1 MATVIQ
7 AVSIIKLFWA
17 LFCDTPVIFF
27 NSFIPIFHIC
37 IVRETCCQVM
47 DKSWEFVVQHV
58 YEPCKP
64 RWTEQ
69 SRE

>member
-1 MATVIQ
+1 
-7 AVSIIKLFWA
+7 
-17 LFCDTPVIFF
+17 
-27 NSFIPIFHIC
+27 
-37 IVRETCCQVM
+37 M

-69 SRE
+69 SREWVFHTQTRERIVLVTAEQTAGGGMKDGRLDCE